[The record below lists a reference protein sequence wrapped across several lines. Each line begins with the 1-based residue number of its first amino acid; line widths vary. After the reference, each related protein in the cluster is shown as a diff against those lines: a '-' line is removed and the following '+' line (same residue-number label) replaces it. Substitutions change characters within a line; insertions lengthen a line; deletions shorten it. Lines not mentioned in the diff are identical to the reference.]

1 MSTFSQR
8 KQQARVAR
16 RQQHAVTRYDG
27 TLRGQIATQV
37 LGVEF
42 RLRGF
47 FPSHQKVYAMIDERL
62 HGEWQRLEKLRDDC
76 VVLLDELAKASDDAL
91 KRGDIVSRHRMNK
104 AVRRG

>member
-1 MSTFSQR
+1 MVTFNQR
-8 KQQARVAR
+8 KQHLRASRRNKQAVS
-16 RQQHAVTRYDG
+16 RYDG
-27 TLRGQIATQV
+27 TQRGQIAAQV

-47 FPSHQKVYAMIDERL
+47 FPSHQKVYAMIDDRM
-62 HGEWQRLEKLRDDC
+62 HSEWQRLEKLRDDC

>member
-1 MSTFSQR
+1 MATFSQR
-8 KQQARVAR
+8 KQHGRVAKR
-16 RQQHAVTRYDG
+16 HQQAVSRYDG
-27 TLRGQIATQV
+27 TVRGQIAAQV

-76 VVLLDELAKASDDAL
+76 VLLLDTLAKASDDAMV
-91 KRGDIVSRHRMNK
+91 RGDIVSRHRMNK